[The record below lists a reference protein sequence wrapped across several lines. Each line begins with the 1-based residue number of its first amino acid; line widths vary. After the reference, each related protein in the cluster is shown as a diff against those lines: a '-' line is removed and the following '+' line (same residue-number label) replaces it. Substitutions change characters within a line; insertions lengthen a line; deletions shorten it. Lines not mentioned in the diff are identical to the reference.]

1 MGESYSSFSDL
12 CFEVGFGLFAH
23 WRVFDV
29 LFEQI
34 IDELLE
40 VGFGFEKGVLGFGQL
55 VYSQV
60 GLASAAM
67 KFSQKEVIGV
77 FHDFDDRDGCFEL
90 LDGELEVAHG
100 SKFSGFVE
108 VDIGQEV
115 EAFVGVGFVR
125 LLVLA

>member
-1 MGESYSSFSDL
+1 LFEQVINEL
-12 CFEVGFGLFAH
+12 FEVGFS
-23 WRVFDV
+23 
-29 LFEQI
+29 FE
-34 IDELLE
+34 E
-40 VGFGFEKGVLGFGQL
+40 GVLGFGQL

>member
-1 MGESYSSFSDL
+1 MGDSYSSFSDL
-12 CFEVGFGLFAH
+12 CFEIGFGLLAH
-23 WRVFDV
+23 WGVFYV
-29 LFEQI
+29 LLEKI
-34 IDELLE
+34 INKLLE
-40 VGFGFEKGVLGFGQL
+40 VGFGFEEGVLGFGQL

-67 KFSQKEVIGV
+67 KFAQKEVIGV

-90 LDGELEVAHG
+90 LDGELKVAHG
-100 SKFSGFVE
+100 SEFGGFME

-115 EAFVGVGFVR
+115 QALVRVGFVW